1 MTSEPEKAMGA
12 LDIKNLLDLL
22 NASEGSGVA
31 NDVSAAMV
39 CELELGEAQPVLSVK
54 TPRANSLDHRSV
66 PNHTEARIPD
76 VVENPYL
83 PDSLDNECPQ
93 DDAENRFAVHIV
105 QGMSKLKRG

>member
-39 CELELGEAQPVLSVK
+39 NELELANHPEAS
-54 TPRANSLDHRSV
+54 
-66 PNHTEARIPD
+66 IPD
-76 VVENPYL
+76 IVENPYL
-83 PDSLDNECPQ
+83 PDSLDNEFPQ
-93 DDAENRFAVHIV
+93 GDAENRFAVHIV